1 MVPCSFIPTLH
12 WLLAANVRYIFP
24 RFLTSRLAR
33 HGLSLFPPSMSS
45 LLEKTRDL
53 SKQLSKAAANSQLDD
68 MIVLLKQL
76 KEVVEPSEELIR
88 VRVFF

>member
-1 MVPCSFIPTLH
+1 
-12 WLLAANVRYIFP
+12 
-24 RFLTSRLAR
+24 
-33 HGLSLFPPSMSS
+33 MSS

-88 VRVFF
+88 VRIFFLILTTQTTKIGVTVGKLRTHSDNLSLIHI

>member
-1 MVPCSFIPTLH
+1 
-12 WLLAANVRYIFP
+12 
-24 RFLTSRLAR
+24 
-33 HGLSLFPPSMSS
+33 MSS

-88 VRVFF
+88 VRVFFFFFFFF

>member
-1 MVPCSFIPTLH
+1 MSGTYFH
-12 WLLAANVRYIFP
+12 DFYHRD
-24 RFLTSRLAR
+24 SRVIGFHFFHL
-33 HGLSLFPPSMSS
+33 PMSS

-53 SKQLSKAAANSQLDD
+53 SKQLSKAAANSQPDD
-68 MIVLLKQL
+68 MIMLLKQL

>member
-1 MVPCSFIPTLH
+1 
-12 WLLAANVRYIFP
+12 
-24 RFLTSRLAR
+24 
-33 HGLSLFPPSMSS
+33 MSS

-88 VRVFF
+88 VRVFFFFSDSNNTDDQDWCYRGKAAHTL

>member
-1 MVPCSFIPTLH
+1 
-12 WLLAANVRYIFP
+12 
-24 RFLTSRLAR
+24 
-33 HGLSLFPPSMSS
+33 MSS

-88 VRVFF
+88 VRIFFLILTTQTTKIGVTVGKLRTHSDNRVSELAKELKKS

>member
-1 MVPCSFIPTLH
+1 
-12 WLLAANVRYIFP
+12 
-24 RFLTSRLAR
+24 
-33 HGLSLFPPSMSS
+33 MSS

-88 VRVFF
+88 VRVFFFFFSDSNNTDDQDWCYRGKAAHTL

>member
-1 MVPCSFIPTLH
+1 
-12 WLLAANVRYIFP
+12 
-24 RFLTSRLAR
+24 
-33 HGLSLFPPSMSS
+33 MSS

-88 VRVFF
+88 VRIFFLILTTQTLSLIHI